1 MARVGEPSFVA
12 QHIEKIVLGLC
23 VGLFALVLAWPL
35 IRSSRNLNGTN
46 PDQIDRKLLASAESL
61 LAKNQAEEPPNF
73 TPTDYAAKLQGAKEA
88 PFPVEAANIN
98 IASPLPPIKMPEGL
112 EESPPLAIADL
123 KSVPAPD
130 KPKFWAGW
138 ELPNK
143 GGQDTDDEVTVHV
156 AAVYPW
162 AKLDKQWRQTLKNPR
177 IPMRIVVLGVRA
189 EVQEMIREGVWTE
202 PRPAKISTDSLL
214 DSRGDPIIIPR
225 IPHYDGGNGSEV
237 FGVISD
243 LQDDYWQGVILEP
256 DYHEIYLPAI
266 KDWGSWQVH
275 LPKTEVSEIS
285 PTETAQ
291 PTTPARAP
299 RPTRTNRYRGN
310 DEGRRSRGDEGR
322 RYREDEGRRRDDEG
336 RTTREQTRRT
346 ATGSG
351 AASEHIVTVPDLVSQ
366 RKAGKLLIWFH
377 DNSLEPMK
385 VYRYRVQ
392 LVLLNPLYTYDRE
405 VKDAQTDSR
414 EVSILTP
421 FSEWSDMVFVPTT
434 TEFLVVGGGMN
445 TVTIRVFAQR
455 LGQRIGRS
463 FTIWQGQEIG
473 DRRDHK
479 VINPSTGQQERRQ
492 VPFNTGAV
500 AVDFDFDK
508 QIPVDGRNVTS
519 TIELVYLDKDGQ
531 LKSSIQNLD
540 HNSERRKELIKET
553 KQAAPPPPKPRPRQ
567 IRETTRTRRLARPES
582 RNRRGRDDEERRGR
596 RSDERERE
604 GRGRRGRD

>member
-1 MARVGEPSFVA
+1 MARVGEPGFVA

-23 VGLFALVLAWPL
+23 VGLFALALAWPL
-35 IRSSRNLNGTN
+35 VHSFRNLNGTK
-46 PDQIDRKLLASAESL
+46 PDRIDRKLLANAESL
-61 LAKNQAEEPPNF
+61 LAKNQAEEPPDF
-73 TPTDYAAKLQGAKEA
+73 TPTDYAAELQAAKEV
-88 PFPVEAANIN
+88 PFPVEVANID
-98 IASPLPPIKMPEGL
+98 ITSPLPPIKMPEGL
-112 EESPPLAIADL
+112 EESPPLAIDDL

-162 AKLDKQWRQTLKNPR
+162 VKLDKQWRQTLKNPR

-214 DSRGDPIIIPR
+214 DSRGSPIIVPR
-225 IPHYDGGNGSEV
+225 IPHYDGSNGSEV

-291 PTTPARAP
+291 PTTPTRAP
-299 RPTRTNRYRGN
+299 RPTRADRYRR
-310 DEGRRSRGDEGR
+310 D
-322 RYREDEGRRRDDEG
+322 DEGRRRDDEG
-336 RTTREQTRRT
+336 RRYRQEPDYREAVRTEQTRRT

-366 RKAGKLLIWFH
+366 RKAGKLLVWFH

-405 VKDAQTDSR
+405 VKDAQKDSR

-463 FTIWQGQEIG
+463 FTISQGQQIG
-473 DRRDHK
+473 NRRDHK
-479 VINPSTGQQERRQ
+479 VINPSTGQQELRQ
-492 VPFNTGAV
+492 VPFDTGAV

-508 QIPVDGRNVTS
+508 QIPIGGRNVRS

-540 HNSERRKELIKET
+540 ENSERSKELIEET
-553 KQAAPPPPKPRPRQ
+553 KQAAPPPPPPKPQ
-567 IRETTRTRRLARPES
+567 QTRETTRTRRPSRPGLRES
-582 RNRRGRDDEERRGR
+582 YRRDDEGRRGR
-596 RSDERERE
+596 RSDERE
-604 GRGRRGRD
+604 GRRRRD

>member
-1 MARVGEPSFVA
+1 
-12 QHIEKIVLGLC
+12 
-23 VGLFALVLAWPL
+23 
-35 IRSSRNLNGTN
+35 
-46 PDQIDRKLLASAESL
+46 
-61 LAKNQAEEPPNF
+61 
-73 TPTDYAAKLQGAKEA
+73 
-88 PFPVEAANIN
+88 
-98 IASPLPPIKMPEGL
+98 
-112 EESPPLAIADL
+112 
-123 KSVPAPD
+123 
-130 KPKFWAGW
+130 
-138 ELPNK
+138 
-143 GGQDTDDEVTVHV
+143 
-156 AAVYPW
+156 
-162 AKLDKQWRQTLKNPR
+162 
-177 IPMRIVVLGVRA
+177 
-189 EVQEMIREGVWTE
+189 
-202 PRPAKISTDSLL
+202 
-214 DSRGDPIIIPR
+214 
-225 IPHYDGGNGSEV
+225 
-237 FGVISD
+237 
-243 LQDDYWQGVILEP
+243 
-256 DYHEIYLPAI
+256 
-266 KDWGSWQVH
+266 
-275 LPKTEVSEIS
+275 
-285 PTETAQ
+285 
-291 PTTPARAP
+291 
-299 RPTRTNRYRGN
+299 
-310 DEGRRSRGDEGR
+310 
-322 RYREDEGRRRDDEG
+322 
-336 RTTREQTRRT
+336 
-346 ATGSG
+346 
-351 AASEHIVTVPDLVSQ
+351 
-366 RKAGKLLIWFH
+366 
-377 DNSLEPMK
+377 MK